1 MTALEA
7 IQRAYNLTEGFTVSG
22 GAVEQM
28 AALRAAIREA
38 AKIVGELMAQSDK
51 PEE

>member
-7 IQRAYNLTEGFTVSG
+7 IQKAYNMTEGFTVSG
-22 GAVEQM
+22 NAIEQM
-28 AALRAAIREA
+28 AALRAALREA
-38 AKIVGELMAQSDK
+38 MKKVADMMQDEK